1 MFKSKV
7 KKITQLYS
15 HLLVAGSVMLST
27 LSVYADL
34 PKPPDSDLAN
44 SSNDWIDVGGN
55 LAYKALHYA
64 CIILGVVVLVGAA
77 FGIVKAY
84 HVARERQELGHFF
97 THGAIAVVAAA
108 IGLGLLYSG
117 YTIIPS
123 SY

>member
-1 MFKSKV
+1 MQV
-7 KKITQLYS
+7 CWRY
-15 HLLVAGSVMLST
+15 LLIGSFLLTT

>member
-1 MFKSKV
+1 MIKSVLQKYL
-7 KKITQLYS
+7 QLGAIAAIYLY
-15 HLLVAGSVMLST
+15 HT
-27 LSVYADL
+27 SVYADL
-34 PKPPDSDLAN
+34 PRPPDDDLAN
-44 SSNDWIDVGGN
+44 GSNDWIDVGGS

-108 IGLGLLYSG
+108 LGLGLLYAG

-123 SY
+123 K